1 MLLLPSPSFFLIIFI
16 PFVAIQSFA
25 EDIPYFSYCSGD
37 HFTSPGNY
45 ETRLRILLSYVDE
58 WGSSLSLYHYGVFGN
73 SPSFKVF
80 AQAQCRSDIS
90 IAICNEC
97 LNYSASVVISNSS
110 GGCGS
115 SRSAVVRF
123 DLCVLRYSD
132 RPILGIPE
140 QKPFRFIPTKSP
152 YVIDGIND
160 DTRDRLRD
168 VLPRAAM
175 NESRFAEQSTKDS
188 GGLLIVAVAWCSMD
202 LSTGDCLQCLR
213 KAEESFPDGKY
224 FGIVTSISC
233 EVRLSTYPTSPSPL
247 SPLLAS
253 NSAVPVSQPWPRRE
267 GKMSRTAKMILLVG
281 AFGVVISSLLFITF
295 FLKQKRRN
303 KKLTPLSIGKK
314 MEEEILDA
322 MKSTVFDLG
331 AIRAATNNFAEEN
344 MLGHCGFA
352 VIYKGVLQH
361 GQEIAVKRLSRTSE
375 QGLLQMENEVNLVTK
390 LQHKNLV
397 RLLAYFLEEEE
408 KLLVYEYLPNAS
420 LAKFLYDPVKRRLL
434 DWGTRFKII
443 VGISRGLLYLHED
456 SLHRIVHCNL
466 NASNILLDSSMDP
479 KISEFGFAKL
489 FSVDETERYVS
500 QIVGTFEFMAPES
513 AHHGLFSTK
522 SDVFSF
528 GVLVLEI
535 ITGQRIGN
543 INNSDLLRNVRK
555 HWREG
560 MAWKVI
566 DRSMGAE
573 YSSKEAFKCIEI
585 GLLCLQENHIDR
597 PDMASLVAM
606 LGTFQSLDRH

>member
-37 HFTSPGNY
+37 NFTSPSFY
-45 ETRLRILLSYVDE
+45 ERRLRLLLQTINE
-58 WGSSLSLYHYGVFGN
+58 WGSSLALYNTGVFGN
-73 SPSFKVF
+73 SPSFRIF
-80 AQAQCRSDIS
+80 ALVQCRPNIS
-90 IAICNEC
+90 ITICNEC

-123 DLCVLRYSD
+123 DLCVFRYSD
-132 RPILGIPE
+132 HRFFGIPE
-140 QKPFRFIPTKSP
+140 QKPFRFIPTISLN
-152 YVIDGIND
+152 VTDGINANA
-160 DTRDRLRD
+160 RDRLRD

-175 NESRFAEQSTKDS
+175 NDSRFAEQITKDS
-188 GGLLIVAVAWCSMD
+188 GGLLIVAVAWCTMD

-213 KAEESFPDGKY
+213 RAEESFPDGKY

-233 EVRLSTYPTSPSPL
+233 EVRLLTDPTSLDNRWSPSPL
-247 SPLLAS
+247 SPLLDS
-253 NSAVPVSQPWPRRE
+253 NSAVPVAQPRPSRE
-267 GKMSRTAKMILLVG
+267 GKMTKTAKMILLAG

-295 FLKQKRRN
+295 FLQQKRRN
-303 KKLTPLSIGKK
+303 KKLTPLSTGKK

-331 AIRAATNNFAEEN
+331 AIRAATNNFTEEN
-344 MLGHCGFA
+344 VLGHCGFA

-375 QGLLQMENEVNLVTK
+375 QGLLEMENEVNLVTK

-397 RLLAYFLEEEE
+397 RLLGYFLEEEE

-489 FSVDETERYVS
+489 FSVDETERYIS
-500 QIVGTFEFMAPES
+500 QIVGTFEYLAPES
-513 AHHGLFSTK
+513 AHHGIFSTK

-543 INNSDLLRNVRK
+543 INNADLLRNVWK
-555 HWREG
+555 HWRQG

-566 DRSMGAE
+566 DKSMGAE

-585 GLLCLQENHIDR
+585 GLLCLQENHRDR

-606 LGTFQSLDRH
+606 LGTL